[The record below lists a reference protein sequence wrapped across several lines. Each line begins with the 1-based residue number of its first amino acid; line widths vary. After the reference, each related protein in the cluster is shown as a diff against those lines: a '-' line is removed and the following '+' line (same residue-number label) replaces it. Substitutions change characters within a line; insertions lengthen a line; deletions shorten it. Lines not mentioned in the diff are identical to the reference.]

1 MRLIV
6 ERDPDVASLPR
17 RTAAGA
23 VDGMI
28 ILIGWGAAIFVAS
41 NARRRWARAPGRG
54 AQDWSVLVRMM
65 GLMNT
70 SASGASRALSL
81 AMPNCRSPGLRVLGL
96 HRVDAR
102 TGGPVGARQAIVRS
116 LADNL
121 ERRLWRELNRPATER
136 AELRQQAAND
146 EIARMR
152 EARPDADPEELN
164 RDALA
169 IQTRL
174 GSSCAPTPRLL
185 LPFAFNWLAMLRSR
199 RRQLPGE
206 RLARTVVVRER

>member
-17 RTAAGA
+17 RMAAGT

-28 ILIGWGAAIFVAS
+28 ILIVWGAAIFVAS
-41 NARRRWARAPGRG
+41 NARGRWARARGRG
-54 AQDWSVLVRMM
+54 AQDWSVPVRMM

-70 SASGASRALSL
+70 SASGASGALNL
-81 AMPNCRSPGLRVLGL
+81 AMPNWRSPGLRLL
-96 HRVDAR
+96 RLRRVDAR
-102 TGGPVGARQAIVRS
+102 TRGPVRARQAIVRS
-116 LADNL
+116 LAENL
-121 ERRLWRELNRPATER
+121 ERRLWHELNRPATER

-164 RDALA
+164 RDAFA

-174 GSSCAPTPRLL
+174 GASCAPTPRLL
-185 LPFAFNWLAMLRSR
+185 LPLVFNWLAMLQSR

-206 RLARTVVVRER
+206 RLARTVVIRER